1 MRSWSRDWFDVL
13 TPAGEILLILIVVW
27 LLQRSGIAFLRR
39 LHARYQLPMELVI
52 GGRRLLRVILYTAA
66 TIFILQR
73 IGVSGTML
81 WTALTGFAAV
91 AAVAFFAAWSVLSNI
106 FCSLLIFT
114 TRLFRLNDLV
124 ELIESY
130 DKPGLKGRVVDINLI
145 FTTLEE
151 TSTSAE
157 PAGTMLRIPNNLFF
171 QRVLRRTSG
180 TGAWTNTF
188 GVTTGAKVEPDG
200 V

>member
-1 MRSWSRDWFDVL
+1 MQLSSRDWIDVL
-13 TPAGEILLILIVVW
+13 TPAVEILQILFVVW

-52 GGRRLLRVILYTAA
+52 GGRRLLRVILYAAA
-66 TIFILQR
+66 TVFILQR

-124 ELIESY
+124 ELIETY

-151 TSTSAE
+151 TSTSTE

-188 GVTTGAKVEPDG
+188 GVTAGAKVEPDG